1 MSDTS
6 SQSQENT
13 VPSPVRRPRFVYVP
27 AIGPGLRPLL
37 WIVLLGF
44 GMLGGNGVYL
54 LSVTILT
61 WFTKTTQQ
69 TPFYMLMVAMHLFL
83 GLILIVP
90 FLIFGFAH
98 LVTSWKRPNKQAIYR
113 GIALLIVGIVVLSSG
128 LILVRLEGIEIRDNR
143 IRNAGYWTHLV
154 APLLAIGFYI
164 SHRKAGP
171 RIKWGYL
178 RRWGSAVAAMV
189 LVMGA
194 LHTADPSN
202 YGTKGPR
209 EGKKYFF
216 PSEAVTATGAFIP
229 EKTLMMDSY
238 CMKCHKDAYDGWYHS
253 SHHFSSFNNPA
264 YLASV
269 KETREIGQKRDGDV
283 RAARWC
289 AGCHDP
295 VPFFSGKFDDPNYDM
310 AKDPTSQAGITCTT
324 CHSITHVAS
333 TRGNADYT
341 IENPKHYPF
350 AFSDNKLLQWVNN
363 ALIKAKPE
371 MHKRTFLKPDVIKN
385 SEFCS
390 TCHKVGLPYGL
401 NHYKDFVR
409 GQNHYDTYLLSGV
422 SGHGARSFYYPPVA
436 KTSCVECHMTLMPSN
451 DFGAQANFDNSGQ
464 RKIHDHLFA
473 AANTALPTFRGDT
486 EIAKKHEKFLQNG
499 IARVDIFGI
508 KPEGKIDTP
517 LIAPLRPET
526 PVLKP
531 GQKYLV
537 EVVVRTTGVG
547 HPLTQGTVD
556 SNEIWVELAAR
567 QGDRLIGQSGG
578 IDDKGTVD
586 PLAHFINIYMLD
598 REGNRID
605 RRNPQDIF
613 VPLYNKQVPPGAGQI
628 VHFELEV
635 PADLKGPVELEAKL
649 NYRKFDRKYM
659 DFVWGKGEN
668 KGGPLPVVVMAKDQ
682 LKLPLDG
689 GEIVENKP
697 SPIKDTWQRWNDYGI
712 GLFLEGAEK
721 GGQKGELKQAEEVF
735 QKVAAMGQVDG
746 WVNLARVYQREGR
759 IPDALKALTE
769 ASKHEKPAAPWV
781 ITWLTGQINVRNG
794 YLDEAIGNFKAVLGT
809 KIPDRKFDFSMDY
822 EVINALGSAYELRAR
837 QERSG
842 TPARTEFLNLA
853 IETYARTLAIDSE
866 NVAAHYSQGLN
877 YGELSRGYELPVAP
891 ASAEAVTA
899 EKIIELASTI
909 TSKTAGSQPLKER
922 ADVLSRAIEA
932 FLSGPRPEFSS
943 RLEPL
948 QEVIAKA
955 TPAWLATAD
964 GDQRTALS
972 ALLAKAHK
980 ALHAMYKPDETA
992 EGIAIAKARQKD
1004 PAADKNSQSIV
1015 IHPLLAPKPAPK
1027 VKVAQAKPATE
1038 PAPKTKSTA
1047 DKKDSE

>member
-1 MSDTS
+1 MS
-6 SQSQENT
+6 ELP
-13 VPSPVRRPRFVYVP
+13 PSPVRRPKFVYIP
-27 AIGPGLRPLL
+27 AIGPRLKPLL
-37 WIVLLGF
+37 WLVLIGF
-44 GMLGGNGVYL
+44 GILGGNGLYL
-54 LSVTILT
+54 LSVTVLT
-61 WFTKTTQQ
+61 WWTRTTQQ
-69 TPFYMLMVAMHLFL
+69 TPFYMLMVALHIFL
-83 GLILIVP
+83 GLLLIVP
-90 FLIFGFAH
+90 FVVFGFAH
-98 LVTSWKRPNKQAIYR
+98 LVTSWKRPNREAINR
-113 GIALLIVGIVVLSSG
+113 GIALLVVGLVVLVSG
-128 LILVRLEGIEIRDNR
+128 LVLVRLEGFEIRDTR
-143 IRNAGYWTHLV
+143 IRDAGYWSHLV
-154 APLLAIGFYI
+154 APLLSIGLYV

-171 RIKWGYL
+171 RIQWGYL
-178 RRWGSAVAAMV
+178 KKWGGVVAALV

-194 LHTADPSN
+194 LHSADPTN
-202 YGTKGPR
+202 YGVKGSR

-216 PSEAVTATGAFIP
+216 PSEAITATGAFIP
-229 EKTLMMDSY
+229 EKTLMMDDY
-238 CMKCHKDAYDGWYHS
+238 CMKCHKDAYEGWFHS

-269 KETREIGQKRDGDV
+269 KETRDVSQNRDGSV

-310 AKDPTSQAGITCTT
+310 VKDPTAHAGITCTV
-324 CHSITHVAS
+324 CHSITNVNS

-341 IENPKHYPF
+341 IENPQHYPF
-350 AFSDNKLLQWVNN
+350 AFSDNKILQWVNN
-363 ALIKAKPE
+363 ALVKAKPE
-371 MHKRTFLKPDVIKN
+371 MHKRTFLKPDVIRN
-385 SEFCS
+385 TEFCS

-451 DFGAQANFDNSGQ
+451 DFGASTAFDNSGE
-464 RKIHDHLFA
+464 RKIHDHFFP

-486 EIAKKHEKFLQNG
+486 EIAKKHEKFLQNN

-508 KPEGKIDTP
+508 KADGKIDSP
-517 LIAPLRPET
+517 LVAPLRPET

-556 SNEIWVELAAR
+556 SNEIWVELAAK
-567 QGDRLIGQSGG
+567 QGDKIVGQSGG
-578 IDDKGTVD
+578 IDESGTVD
-586 PLAHFINIYMLD
+586 PTAHFINVYMLD
-598 REGNRID
+598 RTGKRID
-605 RRNPQDIF
+605 RRNAQDIF
-613 VPLYNKQVPPGAGQI
+613 VPLYNKQIPPGAGQV

-635 PADLKGPVELEAKL
+635 PASVKEPIQLDAKL

-659 DFVWGKGEN
+659 DYVWGPGQN
-668 KGGPLPVVVMAKDQ
+668 KGGPLPVVVMAKDTV
-682 LKLPLDG
+682 KLPLEG
-689 GEIVENKP
+689 GPKVENPP
-697 SPIKDTWQRWNDYGI
+697 SPIKDAWQRWNDYGI
-712 GLFLEGAEK
+712 GLFLEGADK

-735 QKVAAMGQVDG
+735 QKVASLGFVDG

-769 ASKHEKPAAPWV
+769 ASKNEKPAAPWV

-794 YLDEAIGNFKAVLGT
+794 YLDEAIENFKAVLAT

-822 EVINALGSAYELRAR
+822 EVINALGGAYELRAR
-837 QERSG
+837 QERASS
-842 TPARTEFLNLA
+842 PERSQFLRLA
-853 IETYARTLAIDSE
+853 IETYGKTLAIDSE
-866 NVAAHYSQGLN
+866 NVAAHYGLGLS
-877 YGELSRGYELPVAP
+877 YAELSRDYESIATAPTEPVTVDKLLELAGQLSGDT
-891 ASAEAVTA
+891 ASPRSIRQRAEALGA
-899 EKIIELASTI
+899 
-909 TSKTAGSQPLKER
+909 
-922 ADVLSRAIEA
+922 AIDA
-932 FLSGPRPEFSS
+932 FLNGKRPEFAS

-955 TPAWLATAD
+955 TPVWNSLTDGQDRTATA
-964 GDQRTALS
+964 

-980 ALHAMYKPDETA
+980 ALHGMYKPDETA
-992 EGIAIAKARQKD
+992 EGIAQATARKND

-1015 IHPLLAPKPAPK
+1015 IHPMPAPKPGPK
-1027 VKVAQAKPATE
+1027 VAESKSEPEKPVIN
-1038 PAPKTKSTA
+1038 
-1047 DKKDSE
+1047 KKESE